1 MKHVTESYVNW
12 QHRLADKIRLTGH
25 RTVRN
30 LIRETMG
37 SMIFVAFAT
46 GVVAQANLTDG
57 DFGLMLD
64 LSVGYA
70 AAWILGN
77 CIAGSESMTFLNPA
91 LGLANA
97 LVGRLNFIKMLLYWL
112 AELIGG
118 FLGGLLVIWIYWEK
132 IQIFAKKFDNGELR
146 MNTTGSVL
154 VGSVK
159 ADLVTLFIDQLIVGT
174 VSIMGMMAAIDKNN
188 WNLPRSLV
196 IFYGSLLQFLKYN
209 DFSVNTSAS
218 SNPALDLGPR
228 LALLCTGWGTNAFS
242 YGNYAFVVFLF
253 TPFLSAILGTL
264 LYELL
269 IGIHLPGAG
278 ENSKNRSRTPRTESP
293 STSPPSK

>member
-1 MKHVTESYVNW
+1 MKHCTESYVNW
-12 QHRLADKIRLTGH
+12 QHRLADKMRLTGH
-25 RTVRN
+25 RTVRS
-30 LIRETMG
+30 LIRECMG
-37 SMIFVAFAT
+37 NMIFVAFAT
-46 GVVAQANLTDG
+46 GVIAQTYLTEG
-57 DFGLMLD
+57 NFGLMLD

-70 AAWILGN
+70 AAWILGV
-77 CIAGSESMTFLNPA
+77 CISGSDSISFLNPA
-91 LGLANA
+91 VGLANA
-97 LVGRLNFIKMLLYWL
+97 LVGRLNFIKMLYYWV
-112 AELIGG
+112 AELLGSY
-118 FLGGLLVIWIYWEK
+118 LGGLLVIGIYWEK
-132 IQIFAKKFDNGELR
+132 IQLFAKEHDNGELR

-154 VGSVK
+154 VGSVN
-159 ADLVTLFIDQLIVGT
+159 ADLLTCFVDQLIVGT
-174 VSIMGMMAAIDKNN
+174 ISIIGIMAALDKNN
-188 WNLPRSLV
+188 WNLPRYLV

-278 ENSKNRSRTPRTESP
+278 EPSEDGFKTPELS
-293 STSPPSK
+293 S

>member
-1 MKHVTESYVNW
+1 
-12 QHRLADKIRLTGH
+12 
-25 RTVRN
+25 
-30 LIRETMG
+30 MG
-37 SMIFVAFAT
+37 TLIFVAFAT
-46 GVVAQANLTDG
+46 GAVAQTYLTEG

-97 LVGRLNFIKMLLYWL
+97 LVGRMNFIKMLFYWL

-132 IQIFAKKFDNGELR
+132 IGIFADKFDNGELR
-146 MNTTGSVL
+146 MKTTGSVL
-154 VGSVK
+154 VGSVN

-174 VSIMGMMAAIDKNN
+174 VCIIGMMAAIDKNN
-188 WNLPRSLV
+188 WNLSRSLI
-196 IFYGSLLQFLKYN
+196 IFYGSVLQFLKYN

-228 LALLCTGWGTNAFS
+228 LALLCTGWGTSAFS

-278 ENSKNRSRTPRTESP
+278 ENSKNRSQTPRTESP
-293 STSPPSK
+293 STTPPSK